1 MFALF
6 GILIGLTKHMFFLS
20 AILHPSGVIPA
31 RAVAARGFG
40 TARQVRIPR
49 WRDKSGAL
57 ATFARAAAPPK
68 HRTAGLSCKRRET
81 RAPDLAFPRLNARGA
96 NRGSAMAE
104 KVELHVED
112 SGGAGRPVILVHGW
126 PLSGAAWEKQ
136 VPVLRDAGFRVLTY
150 DRRGFGR
157 SSKPAT
163 GYDYD
168 TLTADLHQ
176 VILDRDLRD
185 VTIVGF
191 SMGGGEAARYIPN
204 HGADRVHSLV
214 FAAAVPPYLMQTD
227 DNPEGPLTPEQAK
240 AMEDALKDDRDTFF
254 DSFTQDFFTANEEL
268 KVTES
273 DRQRA
278 IELAHQ
284 SSQVAALGCMKAFGT
299 TDFRDDLRQIQVPV
313 LVLHGD
319 ADGIVPLEGS
329 GQRTHEAIPG
339 SELVVIEDAPHGLNV
354 SHPDEFNAALLAFL
368 RR

>member
-1 MFALF
+1 
-6 GILIGLTKHMFFLS
+6 
-20 AILHPSGVIPA
+20 
-31 RAVAARGFG
+31 
-40 TARQVRIPR
+40 
-49 WRDKSGAL
+49 
-57 ATFARAAAPPK
+57 
-68 HRTAGLSCKRRET
+68 
-81 RAPDLAFPRLNARGA
+81 
-96 NRGSAMAE
+96 MAE

-112 SGGAGRPVILVHGW
+112 SGGAGRPVILIHGW

-273 DRQRA
+273 DRQKA

-299 TDFRDDLRQIQVPV
+299 TNFRDDLRQIQVPV